1 MISDFKLRERVSHYD
16 RIQRPVLNAGGK
28 VNNPYLSK
36 IQLGRAI
43 TRFSFIS
50 IYRNCK
56 KSLVC
61 VTADSVGLDQRSK
74 NFLCSRYN
82 LKCEVIRIVQ
92 KEIVLNKGDS
102 LVPDSEPPADILY
115 PIMMSIS
122 SP

>member
-50 IYRNCK
+50 EIVK

-74 NFLCSRYN
+74 KFLCSRYN